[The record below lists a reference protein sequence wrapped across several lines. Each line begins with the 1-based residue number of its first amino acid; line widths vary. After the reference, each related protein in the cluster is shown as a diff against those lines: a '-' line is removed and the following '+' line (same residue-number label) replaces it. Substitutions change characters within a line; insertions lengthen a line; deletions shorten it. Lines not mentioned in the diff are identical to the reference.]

1 MDGIVIVGYGRMGRE
16 MERQAQKMGIEVCA
30 AADSYEQLVKLRFP
44 ASCVALEFT
53 TGASSTANLRY
64 LLGQNIPVVCGSTPW
79 GEGQKKLAENLDKE
93 KYLMFSSNY
102 SIGVN
107 IFWRIVRHASRLME
121 KFDQYDL
128 GVYEQHHN
136 QKIDSPSGTAVHT
149 AEIVLE
155 EVQRKAKMLF
165 GNPHDKNGAHRP
177 VLEDELQV
185 SSQRLGYIAGKH
197 ELLCD
202 SPEDSIAIRH
212 SAQGRA
218 GLARGA
224 IVAAQFL
231 HRQRL
236 NRNPGFFD
244 MEDLMN
250 YFLQQKGRK
259 K

>member
-16 MERQAQKMGIEVCA
+16 MERQAQKMGVEVCA
-30 AADSYEQLVKLRFP
+30 AADSYEQLLELRFP

-53 TGASSTANLRY
+53 TGESSTANLRY

-79 GEGQKKLAENLDKE
+79 GEGQKKLAENLGKE

-107 IFWRIVRHASRLME
+107 IFWRIVRQTSRLMNT
-121 KFDQYDL
+121 FDQYDL

-155 EVQRKAKMLF
+155 QVQRKAKMLF
-165 GNPHDKNGAHRP
+165 GNPNNGAHRP

-185 SSQRLGYIAGKH
+185 SSQRLGHIAGKH

-202 SPEDSIAIRH
+202 SPEDSIAITH
-212 SAQGRA
+212 SARGRA

-250 YFLQQKGRK
+250 YFLQQKDPQN
-259 K
+259 